1 MDQENE
7 YDKPDYHHEP
17 IDICPTTKKACLKD
31 CDQKCELTLEKEEP
45 TDEIRPSSN
54 TRCINDAPLSADFDR
69 FVRSVEQLV
78 SNQTTML
85 QTLGQFAL
93 EQNKT
98 IHAQEIAIK
107 VLEIRLAALEAYTR

>member
-1 MDQENE
+1 MEISSAHLIVMRIEMQNQE
-7 YDKPDYHHEP
+7 K
-17 IDICPTTKKACLKD
+17 
-31 CDQKCELTLEKEEP
+31 EP

-54 TRCINDAPLSADFDR
+54 TRRINDAPLSADFDR

-78 SNQTTML
+78 ANQTTML